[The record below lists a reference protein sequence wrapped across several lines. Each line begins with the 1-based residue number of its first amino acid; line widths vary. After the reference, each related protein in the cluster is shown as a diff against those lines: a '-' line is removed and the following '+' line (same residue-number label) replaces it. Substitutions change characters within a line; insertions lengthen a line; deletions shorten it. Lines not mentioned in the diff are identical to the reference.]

1 MGDRLGST
9 SNSLLLNPVDTCNAY
24 YSLSQDDNISLAP
37 PSNVSTTVATN
48 STTNPT
54 TSSTLCM
61 FIDGRPIQQRYKLLT
76 DGIMQ
81 VCRVPHAR
89 NIIEKIRFSRFLRRW
104 EDHHLTLEHN
114 DISSNT
120 HEGYMDRPIL
130 YTSIEDICPWAKTK
144 MIDSKYRFCIRIVTN
159 ECIYFFQVGTL
170 YLRDQWFYSIQW
182 KRNKLK
188 FERTLRLANRPE
200 ILLKEM
206 THMIDFA
213 MTIPI
218 EDVEIH
224 QFPLEIISEILQQQ
238 QFNLPR
244 FVHENV
250 IVSLAPLLEKNYPSP
265 EICDFFTRHCRDSPR
280 SQIVIEMFTPVVQR
294 ILKHNT
300 DFGKYPRM
308 RIFIQEYL
316 HALNSQNDGL
326 RVVQDF
332 IKRIHG
338 PTMICPF
345 PRVLSNFVSVC
356 LAAIYNFFE
365 DRKNF
370 RFEDKESYRAYE
382 EEADSQLVCYTTMLQ
397 TMSTFDDWRPQLGLL
412 LQSIPF
418 PDEAL
423 THDRFIEIFKNVVK
437 NLVDDSRCEIHQTVL
452 GIREGKEGWLEMFCL
467 GSIACD
473 DDGEMFSLILSKLIS
488 CCCRKKRFLLSIN
501 KLLPA
506 LMLLALREN
515 QSSLETLCAML
526 DLDAI
531 ENRDNK
537 LQLISTLQSTS
548 TGLKLYAKVCDR
560 QIALR
565 ELQQK
570 GGPKKLT
577 LPSRSTDNDLAK
589 LLSSGSFGNL
599 ECLSLAFTNVT
610 SACAEQ
616 LIKLPALRYLNLWST
631 QFGDAGL
638 ELISEHLNRLQ
649 VLNLCETQ
657 VTDKGLNYLSCMKML
672 RKLNLNS
679 THLSPVTFEALK
691 EKLPALQEC
700 DIRYTDAW

>member
-76 DGIMQ
+76 DGLMQ

-300 DFGKYPRM
+300 
-308 RIFIQEYL
+308 
-316 HALNSQNDGL
+316 
-326 RVVQDF
+326 
-332 IKRIHG
+332 
-338 PTMICPF
+338 
-345 PRVLSNFVSVC
+345 
-356 LAAIYNFFE
+356 
-365 DRKNF
+365 
-370 RFEDKESYRAYE
+370 
-382 EEADSQLVCYTTMLQ
+382 
-397 TMSTFDDWRPQLGLL
+397 
-412 LQSIPF
+412 
-418 PDEAL
+418 
-423 THDRFIEIFKNVVK
+423 
-437 NLVDDSRCEIHQTVL
+437 
-452 GIREGKEGWLEMFCL
+452 
-467 GSIACD
+467 
-473 DDGEMFSLILSKLIS
+473 
-488 CCCRKKRFLLSIN
+488 
-501 KLLPA
+501 
-506 LMLLALREN
+506 
-515 QSSLETLCAML
+515 
-526 DLDAI
+526 
-531 ENRDNK
+531 
-537 LQLISTLQSTS
+537 
-548 TGLKLYAKVCDR
+548 
-560 QIALR
+560 
-565 ELQQK
+565 
-570 GGPKKLT
+570 
-577 LPSRSTDNDLAK
+577 
-589 LLSSGSFGNL
+589 
-599 ECLSLAFTNVT
+599 
-610 SACAEQ
+610 
-616 LIKLPALRYLNLWST
+616 
-631 QFGDAGL
+631 
-638 ELISEHLNRLQ
+638 
-649 VLNLCETQ
+649 
-657 VTDKGLNYLSCMKML
+657 
-672 RKLNLNS
+672 
-679 THLSPVTFEALK
+679 
-691 EKLPALQEC
+691 
-700 DIRYTDAW
+700 

>member
-1 MGDRLGST
+1 MENRLRST
-9 SNSLLLNPVDTCNAY
+9 SKSNAISSLSLSTEDTRGHY
-24 YSLSQDDNISLAP
+24 YSLNQHDSISLGTPAKHC
-37 PSNVSTTVATN
+37 VASATAMN
-48 STTNPT
+48 STTP
-54 TSSTLCM
+54 SALCM
-61 FIDGRPIQQRYKLLT
+61 LVNGRRIQQHYKLLI
-76 DGIMQ
+76 DGVVQ
-81 VCRVPHAR
+81 VCRVPHAK

-104 EDHHLTLEHN
+104 EDHNIKLEQSGI
-114 DISSNT
+114 ISQT
-120 HEGYMDRPIL
+120 DEGYMDKPIL
-130 YTSIEDICPWAKTK
+130 YSSIEDVSIWSKAKV
-144 MIDSKYRFCIRIVTN
+144 IDSDCRFCLRIVTSD
-159 ECIYFFQVGTL
+159 CIYFFQVNNFH
-170 YLRDQWFYSIQW
+170 LRDQWFYSIQW

-188 FERTLRLANRPE
+188 FERILRSANRPE
-200 ILLKEM
+200 VLLKEM
-206 THMIDFA
+206 TNMIDFA
-213 MTIPI
+213 LSTPI
-218 EDVEIH
+218 EDVEVH
-224 QFPLEIISEILQQQ
+224 HFPTEIISEILQQQ
-238 QFNLPR
+238 QYNLPR
-244 FVHENV
+244 YVHENV
-250 IVSLAPLLEKNYPSP
+250 IVALAPLLEKNYPSP
-265 EICDFFTRHCRDSPR
+265 EMCDFFSRHCRDSPR

-308 RIFIQEYL
+308 RIFVQDYL
-316 HALNSQNDGL
+316 LALNSQNDGL

-338 PTMICPF
+338 PTMVCPF

-370 RFEDKESYRAYE
+370 RFEDKDSCRAYE
-382 EEADSQLVCYTTMLQ
+382 EETETQLVCYTKMLQ
-397 TMSTFDDWRPQLGLL
+397 TMSSFDDWRPHLGLL

-423 THDRFIEIFKNVVK
+423 THDRIFKNVVK
-437 NLVDDSRCEIHQTVL
+437 HFIEDSRCEVHQTVL
-452 GIREGKEGWLEMFCL
+452 GIREGKEGWFEMFCL
-467 GSIACD
+467 GGIACD
-473 DDGEMFSLILSKLIS
+473 DDGEMFSLMLSKLIS

-506 LMLLALREN
+506 LMLLALRET

-526 DLDAI
+526 DLDAV

-537 LQLISTLQSTS
+537 LQLISTLQSTP
-548 TGLKLYAKVCDR
+548 TGLKMYAKVCER
-560 QIALR
+560 LIALR

-616 LIKLPALRYLNLWST
+616 LIKLPGLRYLNLWST

-638 ELISEHLNRLQ
+638 ELISEHLTRLQ
-649 VLNLCETQ
+649 VLNLCETP
-657 VTDKGLNYLSCMKML
+657 VTDKGLAYLACMKML

-679 THLSPVTFEALK
+679 THLSPLTFEALK

>member
-1 MGDRLGST
+1 MEDRLGTTGS
-9 SNSLLLNPVDTCNAY
+9 
-24 YSLSQDDNISLAP
+24 SLSLNEIDTTQNYLRAGDNSAMAMTIP
-37 PSNVSTTVATN
+37 TTKTTTN
-48 STTNPT
+48 SA
-54 TSSTLCM
+54 LCVLVN
-61 FIDGRPIQQRYKLLT
+61 GRRIQQRYELLT
-76 DGIMQ
+76 AGPVQ
-81 VCRVPHAR
+81 VCRVPHAK

-104 EDHHLTLEHN
+104 EDH
-114 DISSNT
+114 DISLAHNEILSKT
-120 HEGYMDRPIL
+120 PEGYLDRPIL
-130 YTSIEDICPWAKTK
+130 YSSIEDIAIWSKAK
-144 MIDSKYRFCIRIVTN
+144 MIETDCHFCIRIVTN
-159 ECIYFFQVGTL
+159 ECVYFFQMNSMN
-170 YLRDQWFYSIQW
+170 LRDQWFHSILW

-188 FERTLRLANRPE
+188 FERILRTANRPE
-200 ILLKEM
+200 ILLREM
-206 THMIDFA
+206 TNMIDFA
-213 MTIPI
+213 LTTPI
-218 EDVEIH
+218 ENPEIH
-224 QFPLEIISEILQQQ
+224 HFPLEIISEILQQQ

-244 FVHENV
+244 YVHENV
-250 IVSLAPLLEKNYPSP
+250 IVALAPLLEKNYPSP
-265 EICDFFTRHCRDSPR
+265 EICDFFSRHCRDSPR
-280 SQIVIEMFTPVVQR
+280 SHIVIEMFTPVVQR

-308 RIFIQEYL
+308 RIFVQEYL
-316 HALNSQNDGL
+316 LALNSQNDGL
-326 RVVQDF
+326 RVVQEF
-332 IKRIHG
+332 IKKIHG

-370 RFEDKESYRAYE
+370 KFEDKQSCRAYE
-382 EEADSQLVCYTTMLQ
+382 EETECQLVCYTKMLE
-397 TMSTFDDWRPQLGLL
+397 TMSTFDDWRPHLGLL

-437 NLVDDSRCEIHQTVL
+437 YVVEDTRCEVHQTVL
-452 GIREGKEGWLEMFCL
+452 GIREGKEGWFEMFCL
-467 GSIACD
+467 GGIACD
-473 DDGEMFSLILSKLIS
+473 DDGEMFSLMLSKLIS

-515 QSSLETLCAML
+515 HSSLETLCAML
-526 DLDAI
+526 DLDAV

-548 TGLKLYAKVCDR
+548 TGLKMYAKVCER

-570 GGPKKLT
+570 GGPRKLT
-577 LPSRSTDNDLAK
+577 LPSRSTDSDLTK

-649 VLNLCETQ
+649 VLNLCETP
-657 VTDKGLNYLSCMKML
+657 VTDKGLAYLTCMKML

-679 THLSPVTFEALK
+679 THLSPLTFETLK

>member
-1 MGDRLGST
+1 MENQLRSSSKSNAISSVSLSSGDRRGR
-9 SNSLLLNPVDTCNAY
+9 Y
-24 YSLSQDDNISLAP
+24 YSLGHNDNISLAS
-37 PSNVSTTVATN
+37 PSNNCAAATASATTAN
-48 STTNPT
+48 
-54 TSSTLCM
+54 TLCM
-61 FIDGRPIQQRYKLLT
+61 LVNNRRIQQRYKLLT
-76 DGIMQ
+76 DGVVQ
-81 VCRVPHAR
+81 VCRVPHAK

-104 EDHHLTLEHN
+104 EDHHINLGHSEITSTINE
-114 DISSNT
+114 S
-120 HEGYMDRPIL
+120 YMDRSIA
-130 YTSIEDICPWAKTK
+130 YSAIEDISVWSKSK
-144 MIDSKYRFCIRIVTN
+144 VIDSDCRFCIRIVTN
-159 ECIYFFQVGTL
+159 DCIYFFQVNTL
-170 YLRDQWFYSIQW
+170 HLRDQWFYSMQW

-188 FERTLRLANRPE
+188 FERILRSANRPE
-200 ILLKEM
+200 VLLKEM
-206 THMIDFA
+206 MNMIDFA
-213 MTIPI
+213 MTTPI
-218 EDVEIH
+218 EDVEVH
-224 QFPLEIISEILQQQ
+224 HFPLEIISEILQQQ
-238 QFNLPR
+238 EFNLPR

-250 IVSLAPLLEKNYPSP
+250 IVALAPLLEKNYPSP
-265 EICDFFTRHCRDSPR
+265 EICDFFSRHCRDSPR

-316 HALNSQNDGL
+316 LALNSQNDGL

-370 RFEDKESYRAYE
+370 RFEDKESCRAYE
-382 EEADSQLVCYTTMLQ
+382 EETESQLVCYTKMLQ
-397 TMSTFDDWRPQLGLL
+397 T
-412 LQSIPF
+412 I
-418 PDEAL
+418 
-423 THDRFIEIFKNVVK
+423 IFKNVVK
-437 NLVDDSRCEIHQTVL
+437 NFVEDTRCEVHQTVL
-452 GIREGKEGWLEMFCL
+452 GIREGKEGWFEMFCL
-467 GSIACD
+467 GGIACD
-473 DDGEMFSLILSKLIS
+473 DDGEMFSLMLSKLIS

-506 LMLLALREN
+506 LMLLALRES
-515 QSSLETLCAML
+515 QSSLDTLCAML
-526 DLDAI
+526 DLDAV
-531 ENRDNK
+531 ENRDSK

-548 TGLKLYAKVCDR
+548 TGLKMYAKVCER

-570 GGPKKLT
+570 GGPRKLT

-610 SACAEQ
+610 SACAEH

-649 VLNLCETQ
+649 VLNLCETP
-657 VTDKGLNYLSCMKML
+657 VTDKGLAYLACKVMIFVNILFVACCLFGYLGMKML

-679 THLSPVTFEALK
+679 THLSPLTFEALK